1 MKTPSA
7 SAQIREFGVSCI
19 LLTTLLWAAGV
30 YADTNADTDTPEA
43 ELLLRSQA
51 AAQRVAL
58 PEFEEDETMAQ
69 RRADMVRSQIAR
81 RGIKS
86 QQVLD
91 ALTRVPRHRFVPEG
105 YQRRA
110 YDDSP
115 LPIGH
120 GQTISQPYIVALMT
134 EVLQVEPDDRVL
146 EIGAG
151 SGYQAAILAE
161 LVREVVTIEIV
172 EPLARSVA
180 TLFEE
185 LGYRNITALFGD
197 GYFGWEQGA
206 PYDAIIVT
214 AAATHIPPPLIAQ
227 LKPGGRMVIP
237 VGDSAWTQNL
247 LLVKKDEQGEI
258 RTENLM
264 PVRFVPL
271 TGER

>member
-1 MKTPSA
+1 MA
-7 SAQIREFGVSCI
+7 SQ
-19 LLTTLLWAAGV
+19 
-30 YADTNADTDTPEA
+30 
-43 ELLLRSQA
+43 RS
-51 AAQRVAL
+51 
-58 PEFEEDETMAQ
+58 
-69 RRADMVRSQIAR
+69 DMVRTQIAAR
-81 RGIKS
+81 EVS
-86 QQVLD
+86 NQAVLA
-91 ALTRVPRHRFVPEG
+91 ALERVPRHRFVPEN
-105 YQRRA
+105 RRSRA
-110 YDDSP
+110 YEDSP

-134 EVLQVEPDDRVL
+134 EQLRLQDDDRVL

-172 EPLARSVA
+172 EPLARQSA
-180 TLFEE
+180 ALFDE
-185 LGYRNITALFGD
+185 LGYRNITAVVGD
-197 GYFGWEQGA
+197 GYYGWEERA

-214 AAATHIPPPLIAQ
+214 AGARQIPPPLMAQ

-237 VGDSAWTQNL
+237 VGETTWTQHL
-247 LLVKKDEQGEI
+247 LLVEKDEEGES

>member
-1 MKTPSA
+1 MRSNDCLDPNLTHGLRYLATLGLSLLLAATA
-7 SAQIREFGVSCI
+7 SAE
-19 LLTTLLWAAGV
+19 A
-30 YADTNADTDTPEA
+30 PEA
-43 ELLLRSQA
+43 ELLLQSEA
-51 AAQRVAL
+51 GEQRVAL
-58 PEFEEDETMAQ
+58 PEFEEDDAMAD
-69 RRADMVRSQIAR
+69 RRSEMVNTQIAAR
-81 RGIKS
+81 EVSDQR
-86 QQVLD
+86 VLD
-91 ALTRVPRHRFVPEG
+91 ALLRVPRHEFVPEN
-105 YQRRA
+105 RRNRA
-110 YDDSP
+110 YEDSP

-134 EVLQVEPDDRVL
+134 EQLQLEEDDRVL

-172 EPLARSVA
+172 EPLARQSA
-180 TLFEE
+180 ALFEE

-197 GYFGWEQGA
+197 GYYGWEESA

-214 AAATHIPPPLIAQ
+214 AAATHIPPPLVAQ

-237 VGDSAWTQNL
+237 VGETAWTQNL
-247 LLVKKDEQGEI
+247 LLVEKDDEGEI